1 VAIEKFNPADMKS
14 FLLLLLPF
22 LVACTAQPEQKI
34 DTKAEILS
42 LMQKQMDDWNRG
54 DLETFM
60 APYWKSDSLMF
71 IGSRGVNYG
80 WQNVLDSYRE
90 VYGGPEE
97 MGQLVF
103 DIKNVETLSEK
114 HAWVVGHW
122 QLNRETD
129 TLKGMYTLLWQY
141 IDGEWKIVADHSS

>member
-1 VAIEKFNPADMKS
+1 MKRI
-14 FLLLLLPF
+14 FLFLIPF
-22 LVACTAQPEQKI
+22 VVACTAQPEEKV
-34 DTKAEILS
+34 DAKAEILS
-42 LMQKQMDDWNRG
+42 IMQNQAEDWSRG
-54 DLETFM
+54 DLDAFM
-60 APYWKSDSLMF
+60 LPYWNSDSLMF
-71 IGSRGVNYG
+71 IGSRGVSYG
-80 WQNVLDSYRE
+80 WQNVLDNYRE

-103 DIKNVETLSEK
+103 DIKTVETLSEN

-141 IDGEWKIVADHSS
+141 IEGEWKIVADHSS

>member
-1 VAIEKFNPADMKS
+1 VIEKFNPADMKRI
-14 FLLLLLPF
+14 FLFLIPF
-22 LVACTAQPEQKI
+22 VVACTAQPKQKV
-34 DTKAEILS
+34 DAKAEILS
-42 LMQKQMDDWNRG
+42 IMQNQAEDWSRG
-54 DLETFM
+54 DLDAFM
-60 APYWKSDSLMF
+60 LPYWNSDSLMF
-71 IGSRGVNYG
+71 IGSRGVSYG
-80 WQNVLDSYRE
+80 WQKVLDNYRE

-103 DIKNVETLSEK
+103 DIKTVETLSEN

-141 IDGEWKIVADHSS
+141 IEGEWKIVADHSS